1 MPPKK
6 STKGGKKKKK
16 KAKQELVVAD
26 EYDAMDLDQLKREMG
41 TQHAALNEVRR
52 QRNYYLL
59 ERDAVDKFYGIVR
72 DDVVKSEAH
81 MRVVE
86 HQMERMQWTHRNNI
100 KLYLQK
106 VLHLEYEHTHNVK
119 AVLKESAEQSA
130 VEEARHQEKKQ
141 QTQEEKLTLK
151 QQLIDDESAYETEIR
166 ALKQIE
172 RKEAT
177 KLREEYEQ
185 AHASLLRQ
193 SEQRLSELKDDL
205 ELRRKMEMHEI
216 EERKNRHIN
225 DLMDNHERAFAEMKN
240 YYNSITRDN
249 LTLIKSLKDELQELH
264 VKHGENQTVMGD
276 LSQRN
281 ERLNDPLRSAQQ
293 HVHELR
299 VKLKNFAKDRESLR
313 QARARLTVLETQ
325 YKSEQQEHRTLVD
338 QYSGLERERNRLY
351 DSFEQTVM
359 NVHQR
364 SNRRNQV
371 LEKVLEEYGDV
382 FETKKSQFGAV
393 LRASNLDPV
402 VLTDVTRKL
411 DDVLSS
417 KTEMINDLKYERAK
431 ISKSHNDLVRVYE
444 SKLASFGIP
453 RDELRLRDMITGPS
467 ARGTGTAPADLIVV

>member
-1 MPPKK
+1 
-6 STKGGKKKKK
+6 
-16 KAKQELVVAD
+16 
-26 EYDAMDLDQLKREMG
+26 
-41 TQHAALNEVRR
+41 
-52 QRNYYLL
+52 
-59 ERDAVDKFYGIVR
+59 
-72 DDVVKSEAH
+72 
-81 MRVVE
+81 
-86 HQMERMQWTHRNNI
+86 
-100 KLYLQK
+100 
-106 VLHLEYEHTHNVK
+106 
-119 AVLKESAEQSA
+119 LKESSEQSA
-130 VEEARHQEKKQ
+130 NEEVRHQEKKQ
-141 QTQEEKLTLK
+141 QTQEEKLSLK
-151 QQLIDDESAYETEIR
+151 SKLNTDESSYEEEIR
-166 ALKQIE
+166 ALKEIE
-172 RKEAT
+172 RKEMT

-185 AHASLLRQ
+185 AHAALLRQ

-205 ELRRKMEMHEI
+205 ELRRKMEIHEI

-264 VKHGENQTVMGD
+264 SKHTENQTIMGD

-299 VKLKNFAKDRESLR
+299 VKLKNYTKDRESLR
-313 QARARLTVLETQ
+313 QARARLAVLEEEYVNEQTQ
-325 YKSEQQEHRTLVD
+325 HRTLVD
-338 QYSGLERERNRLY
+338 QYSGLERERTRLY
-351 DSFEQTVM
+351 ENFEHTVM
-359 NVHQR
+359 SVHQR
-364 SNRRNQV
+364 SNRKNMV
-371 LEKVLEEYGDV
+371 LEKVLEEYKDV
-382 FETKKSQFGAV
+382 FETKKAQFGAV

-402 VLTDVTRKL
+402 VLTDVTKKL

-444 SKLASFGIP
+444 SKLTSFGIP